1 MGKQSKGHC
10 RYCQKEYTKAGMIKH
25 IAACKER
32 AKATATG
39 KNASKKQSGYFTI
52 SITGK
57 YNKDYWLIIECKENT
72 TLQDVDQFLRDI
84 WLECCGHL
92 SAFDIWG
99 ESYDRFPDGSGY
111 WGTPAKS
118 MKYQLKSVLEKG
130 MQIGYEYDFGST
142 TDLILTVSD
151 YRIQPWKN
159 DKITLLARNNPI
171 EFICSEC
178 GKKAAVSVCTQCI
191 YEGVGFLCEDCEDTH
206 ECGTEML
213 LPVCNS
219 PRCGVCGYEGSSI
232 YED

>member
-10 RYCQKEYTKAGMIKH
+10 RYCQMEYTKAGMIKH
-25 IAACKER
+25 IGACKER
-32 AKATATG
+32 TKEIEEKA
-39 KNASKKQSGYFTI
+39 SEKQSGYFTI

-57 YNKDYWLIIECKENT
+57 YDKEYWLIIECKENT
-72 TLQDVDQFLRDI
+72 TLEDVDRFLRDI

-92 SAFDIWG
+92 SAFDILG
-99 ESYDRFPDGSGY
+99 ESYERFPNDSGD
-111 WGTPAKS
+111 WGPPAKN
-118 MKYQLKSVLEKG
+118 MKCQLKRVLKKG

-151 YRIQPWKN
+151 YRIGPWKK
-159 DKITLLARNNPI
+159 DKINLLARNNPM

-178 GKKAAVSVCTQCI
+178 GEKAAVSVCPQCI
-191 YEGVGFLCEDCEDTH
+191 YEGTGFLCADCEKTH
-206 ECGTEML
+206 ECGTEIL

-232 YED
+232 YGD